1 MSPVSPSQA
10 PAQPPG
16 SASATA
22 ATGAGWKDW
31 ENQRASYK
39 LRFKIQFVFCL
50 LEFIF
55 SVFLTPLKYQINIR
69 FKKDNI
75 KQRFSLP
82 VRRTVAYAGS
92 LPHSPLNP

>member
-1 MSPVSPSQA
+1 MSPVSPRQA

-16 SASATA
+16 SASATGA
-22 ATGAGWKDW
+22 AWKNW

-50 LEFIF
+50 LEFVF

-75 KQRFSLP
+75 KQHFSLP
-82 VRRTVAYAGS
+82 VSRTVAYAGS
-92 LPHSPLNP
+92 LPHSPLDP